1 MKDIRCLRCGTLL
14 LVGDCIRELCKK
26 IAVDDNFSLAEFI
39 VDCPNCGSKFGI
51 VIALDSVGLM
61 ILFVPPE
68 KARQCFNELKQLF
81 KEGLSIAVI
90 SQIVNNARKPQYIS
104 FL

>member
-1 MKDIRCLRCGTLL
+1 MKDVQCLKCGTLL
-14 LVGDCIRELCKK
+14 LGGGCIQELCEK
-26 IAVDDNFSLAEFI
+26 IAVKDDSSLAEFI

-51 VIALDSVGLM
+51 VVASDSVDLM
-61 ILFVPPE
+61 ILYVPPE
-68 KARQCFNELKQLF
+68 KARKCLNELRQLF

>member
-14 LVGDCIRELCKK
+14 LGGDCIRELCKK
-26 IAVDDNFSLAEFI
+26 IAVEDNFSLAEFI
-39 VDCPNCGSKFGI
+39 VVCPNCGSKFGI
-51 VIALDSVGLM
+51 VVASDSTGLM
-61 ILFVPPE
+61 ILFVPPS
-68 KARQCFNELKQLF
+68 KIHQCFNELKQLS
-81 KEGLSIAVI
+81 KDGLSIAVI